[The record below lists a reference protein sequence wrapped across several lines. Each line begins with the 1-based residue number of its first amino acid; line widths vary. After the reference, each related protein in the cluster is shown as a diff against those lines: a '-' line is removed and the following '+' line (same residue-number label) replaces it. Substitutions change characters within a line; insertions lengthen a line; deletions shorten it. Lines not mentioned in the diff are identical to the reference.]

1 MTKYLIKKIKAK
13 RNMVIKVST
22 LFIIILLSYS
32 ASSQTSDWIA
42 PPESINLIN
51 PLKGDEKAL
60 VKGKKIYYQICAT
73 CHGRTGIGDGPGG
86 KTFDPKPADHTSDK
100 VQKQSDGELFW
111 KITNGRGDMPTYGQL
126 LSKKQ
131 RWQVI
136 EYMRLLKKN

>member
-1 MTKYLIKKIKAK
+1 MKTK

-42 PPESINLIN
+42 QLESTNLIN
-51 PLKGDEKAL
+51 PLKGDTKAL
-60 VKGKKIYYQICAT
+60 VKGKKIYYQICAI
-73 CHGRTGIGDGPGG
+73 CHGRTGIGDGPSS
-86 KTFDPKPADHTSDK
+86 KNFNPKPVDHTSDK
-100 VQKQSDGELFW
+100 VQKQSDSELFW
-111 KITNGRGDMPTYGQL
+111 KITNGRGDMPSYGQL

-136 EYMRLLKKN
+136 EYIRLLKKN